1 MLVISY
7 VMPHFIR
14 WSNTGTETAM
24 YDTSLKNTWEIEKNS
39 TVFKNYDPGRNNSF
53 YAEGF

>member
-1 MLVISY
+1 
-7 VMPHFIR
+7 
-14 WSNTGTETAM
+14 M